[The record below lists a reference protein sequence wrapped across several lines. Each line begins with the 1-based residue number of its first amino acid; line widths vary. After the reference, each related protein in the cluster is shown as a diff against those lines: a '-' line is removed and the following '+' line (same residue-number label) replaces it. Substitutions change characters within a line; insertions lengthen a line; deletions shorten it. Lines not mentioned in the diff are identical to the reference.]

1 MLTHS
6 DPNPPL
12 SNLQSSILNS
22 QPPSAN
28 LSSIRAVLLDMDGV
42 LYVGDRPLPGVQ
54 DFLDYLDA
62 TGRRWLCVTNNAS
75 KTPAM
80 FTEKLATM
88 GVHAPPER
96 IFSSAQAT
104 AMWLAE
110 QIQTGQARPGKV
122 IMLGMEGLRCALL
135 DAGLELTD
143 DPFDAAYAVVG
154 AHFHVTYDDFAD
166 LTLAIRNGAR
176 FIGTNPDTSFPSERG
191 LLPGTGSL
199 LALLAAASEVEPLII
214 GKPNAAMFEEAM
226 HLLHTQ
232 PAETIMVGDRYETD
246 IAGAIKLGMPTA
258 GVLTGITN
266 ETDFRAADPPPAL
279 IVPDLPA
286 LLDAF
291 READKMT
298 R

>member
-1 MLTHS
+1 MPVH
-6 DPNPPL
+6 DNPIPR
-12 SNLQSSILNS
+12 STNLQSSILDFQS
-22 QPPSAN
+22 PTAN
-28 LSSIRAVLLDMDGV
+28 LSAIRAVLLDMDGV
-42 LYVGDRPLPGVQ
+42 LYVGDSPLPGVQ

-62 TGRRWLCVTNNAS
+62 TDRRWLCVTNNAS
-75 KTPAM
+75 KTPPM
-80 FTEKLATM
+80 FTEKLAAM
-88 GVHAPPER
+88 GVHAPPDH

-110 QIQTGQARPGKV
+110 QIETGQAARGKV

-226 HLLHTQ
+226 RLLHTE
-232 PAETIMVGDRYETD
+232 PAETLMVGDRYETD

-258 GVLTGITN
+258 GVLTGITS
-266 ETDFRAADPPPAL
+266 EEGFRQADPPPAL
-279 IVPDLPA
+279 IAADLPA
-286 LLDAF
+286 LLAAF
-291 READKMT
+291 RNADKM
-298 R
+298 RG

>member
-1 MLTHS
+1 MLTHA
-6 DPNPPL
+6 DPNPRPT
-12 SNLQSSILNS
+12 NLQSSIFNS
-22 QPPSAN
+22 QSPIAN
-28 LSSIRAVLLDMDGV
+28 LSTIRAVLLDMDGV
-42 LYVGDRPLPGVQ
+42 LYVGNSPLPGVQ

-62 TGRRWLCVTNNAS
+62 SGRRWLCVTNNAS

-80 FTEKLATM
+80 FTEKLAAM

-110 QIQTGQARPGKV
+110 QIETGQTPPGKV

-154 AHFHVTYDDFAD
+154 AHFHVTYDDFAN

-199 LALLAAASEVEPLII
+199 LALLAAASEVEPEII

-232 PAETIMVGDRYETD
+232 PAETLMVGDRYETD

-258 GVLTGITN
+258 GVLTGITSAA
-266 ETDFRAADPPPAL
+266 DFRAADPPPAL
-279 IVPDLPA
+279 VVADLPA
-286 LLDAF
+286 LLAAF
-291 READKMT
+291 RTADKMT
-298 R
+298 G